1 MKLIT
6 LTGAGGI
13 GKDSILKELL
23 NRNSKLNN
31 LVSNTSRPMRKGEKD
46 GVDYNFKT
54 VEEMNNLL
62 KTNGLLESRVYTV
75 ASGEKWIYGIP
86 IDSLDWN
93 SDNIY
98 ITIVDVDGF
107 KQIKKAFK
115 NKCRSNDLISFY
127 IDGSYQTRYTRYFN
141 RATTKKMSDE
151 EFMEF
156 IKEAHRRF
164 LDDNYNVVAFKDKFD
179 HIISNDDRPLNN
191 TVNEILGVL
200 KTYGI

>member
-54 VEEMNNLL
+54 FEEMNNLL
-62 KTNGLLESRVYTV
+62 KTNGLLESRTYTV

>member
-54 VEEMNNLL
+54 FEEMNNLL

-164 LDDNYNVVAFKDKFD
+164 LDDNVNVVVFKDKFD

>member
-54 VEEMNNLL
+54 FEEMNNLL
-62 KTNGLLESRVYTV
+62 KANGLLESRVYTV
-75 ASGEKWIYGIP
+75 ASGEEWIYGIP

-107 KQIKKAFK
+107 KQIKKVFK
-115 NKCRSNDLISFY
+115 DKCRSNDLISFY

-156 IKEAHRRF
+156 IQEAHRRF
-164 LDDNYNVVAFKDKFD
+164 LDDNVNVVVFKDKFD